1 MRINNSIKHFVYS
14 IEFMEHK
21 PGSFVVIAIFK
32 NETIDMKEW
41 IEHYIWQ
48 GASHIYLADN
58 ESTDSPL
65 TILQPYIDTNYVT
78 YIKVEGNSQQVG
90 VYMQFT
96 RMIQS
101 LASPPEWIC
110 VADLDEFW
118 FGQDDILSNV
128 FGTYPESTHVIYRGW
143 REFGPSEDGSHP
155 PSLRKHLVYRNP
167 YESSPKFCFRT
178 MKINPSDVKIHHVE
192 NVPSEHICDKTKNIH
207 IHHYFCRSK
216 EYWYTIKI
224 PRGNCMGDLNIYAF
238 ESTWTDRSTPCTF
251 LDTNLA
257 DRIPH

>member
-1 MRINNSIKHFVYS
+1 
-14 IEFMEHK
+14 MESK
-21 PGSFVVIAIFK
+21 QTTFVVISIFK

-65 TILQPYIDTNYVT
+65 SILQPYIDAKYVT
-78 YIKVEGNSQQVG
+78 YMKIEGNAQQIY
-90 VYMQFT
+90 VYEQFT

-101 LASPPEWIC
+101 LPCPPDWIC

-118 FGQDDILSNV
+118 FGQNAILSKV
-128 FGTYPESTHVIYRGW
+128 LQVYPESVYVVCRGW

-155 PSLRKHLVYRNP
+155 TSLRKHLVYRNP
-167 YESSPKFCFRT
+167 NESSPKCCFRT
-178 MKINPSDVKIHHVE
+178 MKVQPTDVKIHHVE
-192 NVPSEHICDKTKNIH
+192 NVSPEHILYEKEALH
-207 IHHYFCRSK
+207 IHHYFCRSA

-224 PRGNCMGDLNIYAF
+224 PRGYAMGDLNVYAL
-238 ESTWTDRSTPCTF
+238 EHTWRDRSTPCTLF
-251 LDTNLA
+251 DTNLA
-257 DRIPH
+257 DRIHDNCMTNE